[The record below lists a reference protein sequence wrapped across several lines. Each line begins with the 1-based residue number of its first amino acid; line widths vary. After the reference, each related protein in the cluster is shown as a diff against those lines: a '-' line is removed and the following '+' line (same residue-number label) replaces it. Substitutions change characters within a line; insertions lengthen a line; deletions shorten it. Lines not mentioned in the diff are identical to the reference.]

1 MTPVPYF
8 FAILGLLMAGF
19 VFRKVLM
26 VLVGALVLLIA
37 LSGATIITFGASV
50 LLLGRI
56 DAIIAGGSGW
66 FEIPSCIAV
75 WIMTFSSISSFL
87 LPKGSAAKSTAA

>member
-1 MTPVPYF
+1 MTPVAYF
-8 FAILGLLMAGF
+8 FAILGLLIAGF
-19 VFRKVLM
+19 VFRKVL
-26 VLVGALVLLIA
+26 VGALVFLVA

-66 FEIPSCIAV
+66 FEITSCIAV
-75 WIMTFSSISSFL
+75 WIMTFSSILSFL
-87 LPKGSAAKSTAA
+87 LPKGSAAKSTVT